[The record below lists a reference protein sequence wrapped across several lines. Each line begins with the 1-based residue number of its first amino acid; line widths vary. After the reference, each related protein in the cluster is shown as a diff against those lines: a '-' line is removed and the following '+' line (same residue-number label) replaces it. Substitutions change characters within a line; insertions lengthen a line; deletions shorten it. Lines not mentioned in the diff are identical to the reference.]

1 VGPRGKRR
9 PSSHADA
16 TEGFGD
22 LSKNAFSRRRVVVGS
37 LVRRVCGVVWCECGV
52 CSGGGSGVWR
62 GLRPIWMSH

>member
-37 LVRRVCGVVWCECGV
+37 LVRRVCGVSVVCAVVVDPVCGV
-52 CSGGGSGVWR
+52 VCALSG
-62 GLRPIWMSH
+62 